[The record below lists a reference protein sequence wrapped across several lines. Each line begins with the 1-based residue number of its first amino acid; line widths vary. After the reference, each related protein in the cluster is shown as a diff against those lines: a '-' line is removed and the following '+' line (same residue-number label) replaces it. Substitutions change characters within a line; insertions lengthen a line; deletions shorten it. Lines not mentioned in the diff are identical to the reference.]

1 MKLAELAHDLH
12 LSTDSLIKF
21 IQDFDLELS
30 ECIATNFEV
39 RSDFEKFIRENIEFL
54 RNYEKDLE
62 SSKTID
68 GIATQTGQPAEKVA
82 EILQKEQPLIYDN
95 GIFKSSVSTFGIDRK
110 LGGNYEFVY
119 NYFGKQTKLQQRD
132 FIGYRDLFFNL
143 SKALDPFLNWS
154 PIADWGIHK
163 PSGILLYGPPGSGK
177 IFWANKIAEIIG
189 YRFREVK
196 RYHLSTSYING
207 TKTNFKDYLTEI
219 LREEKTLLFLSDFG
233 DIVQERAENKSVN
246 SCDEEVKETI
256 LHHISFFNKENI
268 LMVGAANTLEGI
280 DRELLAPGRFD
291 VLIPIFPPNAQE
303 RSEMILHHM
312 TEGLCE
318 DALLMKILTKQ
329 QAHRLPFWQE
339 IASRMKAF
347 SNTMM
352 VDFTQSLKKR
362 IRDKYLKTERFEI
375 DLKPLM
381 LSAYKDAA
389 AKLTDEYLN
398 LVSHFLTDASR
409 LSGDDYISRIGNLK
423 EELLHYRVVEKPRRK
438 IGFSTEE

>member
-1 MKLAELAHDLH
+1 MKLAELAHDLK
-12 LSTDSLIKF
+12 LSTESLLKF

-30 ECIATNFEV
+30 ECISTNFEV
-39 RSDFEKFIRENIEFL
+39 RSDFEKFIRENVEFL
-54 RNYEKDLE
+54 KNYEKDLE
-62 SSKTID
+62 SSKTVGD
-68 GIATQTGQPAEKVA
+68 IANQTGQPEEKVA
-82 EILQKEQPLIYDN
+82 ELIQKEQPSIYDN
-95 GIFKSSVSTFGIDRK
+95 GIFKSSISTFGVDRK

-119 NYFGKQTKLQQRD
+119 NYFGKQTRLQKRD

-154 PIADWGIHK
+154 PITDWGIHK

-189 YRFREVK
+189 YKFSEVK
-196 RYHLSTSYING
+196 RYHFNTSYING
-207 TKTNFKDYLTEI
+207 TKTNFNDYLTEI
-219 LREEKTLLFLSDFG
+219 LKGDKTLLFLSDFG
-233 DIVQERAENKSVN
+233 EIVQERSENKSVN

-256 LHHISFFNKENI
+256 LHHISTFNKENI
-268 LMVGAANTLEGI
+268 LMVGAANSLEGI

-291 VLIPIFPPNAQE
+291 VLIPIFPPNVQE

-312 TEGLCE
+312 TNGLSD

-362 IRDKYLKTERFEI
+362 IRDKYLKTERLDL

-398 LVSHFLTDASR
+398 LVNHFLSDASR
-409 LSGDDYISRIGNLK
+409 LSGDDYLVRINDLK
-423 EELLHYRVVEKPRRK
+423 EELQHYRVVEKPRRK
-438 IGFSTEE
+438 IGFSTED